1 MSDSRRILG
10 AEGELRAAVYLR
22 KKGYRITAQNVRA
35 GGVEIDIIAERGN
48 RVVFVEV
55 KSRRSVR
62 FGSPESAVDARKQA
76 RLVRGAFAWLRENP
90 RRRARIRFDV
100 ISCQVQA
107 PRDTS
112 PEIWRIRH
120 LDGAFDAS
128 VS

>member
-1 MSDSRRILG
+1 MSDRRRVLG

-22 KKGYRITAQNVRA
+22 KKGYRISGQNVRS

-62 FGSPESAVDARKQA
+62 FGSPEAAVDARKQA
-76 RLVRGAFAWLRENP
+76 RIVRGAFAWLRENP

-100 ISCQVQA
+100 ISYRVEPA
-107 PRDTS
+107 RDAT
-112 PEIWRIRH
+112 PETWRIRH
-120 LDGAFDAS
+120 IEGAFDAS
-128 VS
+128 GP